1 VTNDV
6 SGVDAP
12 VATTFHTMWEELAA
26 LGRDP
31 RTGGYHRLSWTPA
44 ERTCVVWFREQAARR
59 DLVVDEDGNGNLVA
73 WWWPDSGRPDAVRRD
88 RERPDRG
95 RPDRGV
101 VTGSHLDSVREG
113 GAYDGALGVV
123 SALAAVDVLRTR
135 GVRPRRPLG
144 VAVFVEE
151 EGARFGVP
159 CLGSRLMTGALP
171 PDEAARLRDA
181 AGTSLVDAMRQA
193 GHRAE
198 LGPSLALLRD
208 PVAFVELHVEQGR
221 QLADLGA
228 PVGLAT
234 SIWPHGRWRFEFT
247 GEANHAGTTAMEDRH
262 DPMVTYAMTALAANK
277 RARLLRGRARATFGR
292 VEVEPNQVNAVPSRV
307 RAWLDARAADGR
319 ALDTL
324 VRDIHRQAA
333 DRAGRDGTR
342 LAVERESRTPA
353 VEFDHALRD
362 RLREV
367 LVARPSVTSGTV
379 VDVGE
384 VPLLATQAGHDAGIL
399 ASAGVPA
406 AMLFVRNPTGV
417 SHAPAEYVEP
427 LDQLAGVEA
436 LAAVLADLLTR

>member
-1 VTNDV
+1 VTND
-6 SGVDAP
+6 GVGSSAAGAVAP
-12 VATTFHTMWEELAA
+12 TFHEMWEELAA

-44 ERTCVVWFREQAARR
+44 ERACVVWFQEQAARR
-59 DLVVDEDGNGNLVA
+59 GLVLDGDGNGNLVA
-73 WWWPDSGRPDAVRRD
+73 WWWPDSAS
-88 RERPDRG
+88 PDRG
-95 RPDRGV
+95 RLDGGV
-101 VTGSHLDSVREG
+101 VTGSHLDSVRGG
-113 GAYDGALGVV
+113 GAYDGPLGVV
-123 SALAAVDVLRTR
+123 SALAAIDVLRAS

-159 CLGSRLMTGALP
+159 CLGSRLMTGALT

-181 AGTSLVDAMRQA
+181 TGTSLVDAMRQA
-193 GHRAE
+193 GHHAE

-228 PVGLAT
+228 PVGVAT

-277 RARLLRGRARATFGR
+277 RARLLEGRARATFGR
-292 VEVEPNQVNAVPSRV
+292 VEVEPNAVNAVPSRV
-307 RAWLDARAADGR
+307 RAWLDARAADER
-319 ALDTL
+319 ILETL
-324 VRDIHRQAA
+324 VGDIRRQAGE
-333 DRAGRDGTR
+333 RATRDGTR
-342 LAVERESRTPA
+342 LVVERESWTPA
-353 VEFDHALRD
+353 VEFDPTLRD
-362 RLREV
+362 RLR
-367 LVARPSVTSGTV
+367 LVARVAVAGTGFEA
-379 VDVGE
+379 GE

-399 ASAGVPA
+399 ASAGVPT

-417 SHAPAEYVEP
+417 SHAPAEYVDP
-427 LDQLAGVEA
+427 VDRVAGVGA
-436 LAAVLADLLTR
+436 LAAVLADLLRH